1 MQHSATYSP
10 DDNKLRLYPAHR
22 LDAEEHARVKAHGFK
37 WAPRQ
42 ELFVAPMWTP
52 EREDLL
58 IEMCGEIGDEDKSL
72 VERAEDR
79 ADRFDEYSDKRLSEA
94 NRAREA
100 VDQIAER
107 FAMGQPIL
115 VGHHS
120 EKSARKDKE
129 RMDSGMRKAI
139 KLWDTSKYWTARAE
153 GAIAHAKYKELPAV
167 RHRRIKGI
175 ESDKRKLERQQAET
189 ERQLKAWQIVAGI
202 TDPEKQRAAG
212 LAVANTGGYWSMSF
226 PLADYPRDPPAS
238 QYEGP
243 MGLWSAIEGN
253 VITAAQAAAIAIPGL
268 ERGGPRRERWIA
280 HYDNRLAY
288 ERAMLAEQI
297 GAEAT
302 ANPLADRF
310 AFAVGGQVQTRR
322 SDDWLTIVKVSK
334 GANGS
339 VSSIQTAAPSGSR
352 GRGVYWKVESV
363 RDYRAPTAE
372 NVAAAK
378 AATKLPPICNYPGE
392 GFREMTEAEWK
403 ARRQFS
409 DFSYIGTVK
418 ATETQGAHRVRQMPT
433 PGEFWKA
440 QKVFITD
447 AKRVDPPKIAP
458 APEPTEPAEFVAEYV
473 APPAVDLDAMLATVG
488 EIVGAP
494 VEAAAQDE
502 PEAAPALA
510 PDAPAEEPRRLGDA
524 KAEAQRIGAEII
536 TGLGQFRVGLGQ
548 HVTDWCDDEATAW
561 RQFCGLAGVPFEAEA
576 VPADLRPRVLAPV
589 PDTADL
595 PAPTA
600 ADSFEAMRAM
610 LKGGGVQVVVAPQLF
625 PTSDELAADVA
636 EAADIRP
643 GQRILEPSAGTG
655 ALIEAARNC
664 ANDLQ
669 VVAVEINTKLCHA
682 LADRFTGMQM
692 TVINAD
698 FLDMAGVT
706 DKFDR
711 IIMNPPFERGAD
723 IKHIENARRFL
734 KPNGRLVAICA
745 DGPRQ
750 RAKLEPIAVEY
761 RALPAGSFKAAGT
774 MVNTALVVIDGPPG

>member
-22 LDAEEHARVKAHGFK
+22 LDAEDYARVKAAGFK

-42 ELFVAPMWTP
+42 ELFVKPTWSPGA
-52 EREDLL
+52 EDLL
-58 IEMCGEIGDEDKSL
+58 IEMCGEIGDEDTTL
-72 VERAEDR
+72 TDRAEQR
-79 ADRFDEYSDKRLSEA
+79 ADRFEEYSDKRLSEA

-120 EKSARKDKE
+120 EKSARRDKE
-129 RMDSGMRKAI
+129 KMDAGMRKAL
-139 KLWDTSKYWTARAE
+139 KLWDTSNYWTARAA

-167 RHRRIKGI
+167 RHRRIKTI
-175 ESDKRKLERQQAET
+175 ESDKRKLERLQADT
-189 ERQLKAWQIVAGI
+189 ERQLKAWQIVADI

-212 LAVANTGGYWSMSF
+212 LAVANAGGFWSMSF

-243 MGLWSAIEGN
+243 MGLWSAIDGN
-253 VITAAQAAAIAIPGL
+253 VITAAQAAAIAIPSL
-268 ERGGPRRERWIA
+268 ERSGPSRARWLA

-310 AFAVGGQVQTRR
+310 AFAVGGQIQTRR
-322 SDDWLTIVKVSK
+322 GDEWLTIVKVSR

-372 NVAAAK
+372 NVATAK
-378 AATKLPPICNYPGE
+378 AATKLPPLCNYPGE

-403 ARRQFS
+403 GRRQWS
-409 DFSYIGTVK
+409 DFSYVRGIE
-418 ATETQGAHRVRQMPT
+418 ATET
-433 PGEFWKA
+433 A
-440 QKVFITD
+440 QKHRARFMPVPGKMWERQQVFITD
-447 AKRVDPPKIAP
+447 AKRVDPPRIAP
-458 APEPTEPAEFVAEYV
+458 AAEPQAPAEFVAEYV
-473 APPAVDLDAMLATVG
+473 APPVADLDATLEVVG
-488 EIVGAP
+488 EIMAEPSP
-494 VEAAAQDE
+494 VETV
-502 PEAAPALA
+502 PEVVPV
-510 PDAPAEEPRRLGDA
+510 APAEASRHL
-524 KAEAQRIGAEII
+524 
-536 TGLGQFRVGLGQ
+536 
-548 HVTDWCDDEATAW
+548 
-561 RQFCGLAGVPFEAEA
+561 
-576 VPADLRPRVLAPV
+576 

-595 PAPTA
+595 PAPSS
-600 ADSFEAMRAM
+600 ADTFEAMRAM

-625 PTSDELAADVA
+625 PTSHALAGDVA
-636 EAADIRP
+636 ELADIRD
-643 GQRILEPSAGTG
+643 GHRVLEPSAGTG
-655 ALIEAARNC
+655 VLIEAARRNV
-664 ANDLQ
+664 DGYIDI
-669 VVAVEINTKLCHA
+669 VAVEINPT
-682 LADRFTGMQM
+682 LARGLAGRFPGVK
-692 TVINAD
+692 VINAD
-698 FLDMAGVT
+698 FLEVDSSEMVG
-706 DKFDR
+706 KFDR
-711 IIMNPPFERGAD
+711 ILMNSPFERGAD
-723 IKHIENARRFL
+723 IRHIEHARTFL
-734 KPNGRLVAICA
+734 RPGGRLVAICA

-750 RAKLEPIAVEY
+750 RAKFEPIATEY

-774 MVNTALVVIDGPPG
+774 MVNTALVVIDGPPPG